1 MKLDKFH
8 RFWLTI
14 AVATGSLSPM
24 SARAGDFSAT
34 AGAGLG
40 MAIYFPFVLGL
51 LTLVA
56 PQGKRLLVFGL
67 ALVGLPLFANVMY
80 SFIQALPDKEAGDL
94 WFLSTALVAA
104 AGLLVLILM
113 RLHRLSNG
121 FWSFSWNPAK
131 FIAAVLLAFSLHT
144 VYRVTIMFYS
154 KTIDALPAIEFLAF
168 HLTFIAIL
176 VNLWFY
182 RSWAWWTVLAITLAG
197 VANSIWHSP
206 TLLLHA
212 NGWLALTPA
221 LLTLV
226 LLLLPS
232 TRRQC
237 SRQAPDIAPSLH

>member
-14 AVATGSLSPM
+14 AVAIGNLSPM
-24 SARAGDFSAT
+24 SARAGDFSET
-34 AGAGLG
+34 GGA
-40 MAIYFPFVLGL
+40 AIVMVMMFPFVLVF
-51 LTLVA
+51 LTLIA
-56 PQGKRLLVFGL
+56 PQGRRLLVFGL
-67 ALVGLPLFANVMY
+67 SLVGLPLWANITY
-80 SFIQALPDKEAGDL
+80 SFIQGLPDEKAAKL
-94 WFLSTALVAA
+94 WLISTVPVAA

-121 FWSFSWNPAK
+121 SWSFSWNPAK
-131 FIAAVLLAFSLHT
+131 FIAGVLLASNLYS

-154 KTIDALPAIEFLAF
+154 KTIGALPAIEFLAF

-197 VANSIWHSP
+197 VANSIWHYP
-206 TLLLHA
+206 TLLLRA
-212 NGWLALTPA
+212 DGWLGLTPA

-237 SRQAPDIAPSLH
+237 SQPESGVASSLH

>member
-24 SARAGDFSAT
+24 SAHADFSET
-34 AGAGLG
+34 GGSGLA
-40 MAIYFPFVLGL
+40 MVVLFPFVLGL

-80 SFIQALPDKEAGDL
+80 SFIQALPDKEAGEL

-104 AGLLVLILM
+104 AGLLALILM

-121 FWSFSWNPAK
+121 SWSFSWNPAK
-131 FIAAVLLAFSLHT
+131 FISVVLLAFSLLS
-144 VYRVTIMFYS
+144 VYRVTSMFYS
-154 KTIDALPAIEFLAF
+154 KTIGALPAIEFLAF

-182 RSWAWWTVLAITLAG
+182 RSWAWWAVLAITLAG
-197 VANSIWHSP
+197 VANSIWHAP

-212 NGWLALTPA
+212 GGWLALTPA

-237 SRQAPDIAPSLH
+237 SQPESGVASLLH